1 MGSDWTSTMLG
12 ETANLK
18 NGRGLKNSF
27 YKDTGKY
34 PEAFKEKAE
43 LNEGCRQDS
52 QHPRLKTGSSI
63 SIQYRVSRIQPPFS
77 LTYKAVICKQH
88 LAGCSNQVS
97 SFNAKRGKEDLKW
110 SMVTR
115 KPRYSEE
122 MESGVLYPGAKGKR
136 KSAWKRYGAQSGNRS
151 T

>member
-1 MGSDWTSTMLG
+1 MGSDWTSTTLG

-52 QHPRLKTGSSI
+52 QYPRLKTGSSI
-63 SIQYRVSRIQPPFS
+63 SIEHPATRIKYRAS
-77 LTYKAVICKQH
+77 
-88 LAGCSNQVS
+88 
-97 SFNAKRGKEDLKW
+97 
-110 SMVTR
+110 
-115 KPRYSEE
+115 YSH
-122 MESGVLYPGAKGKR
+122 
-136 KSAWKRYGAQSGNRS
+136 
-151 T
+151 